1 MNLLE
6 LRNRIRDKAIDN
18 GLTYTEIETL
28 FDVNLLLEQTMPCL
42 MWRYSGE
49 TNNFD
54 EVGTEMSLNVYLI
67 TTFPDSVRVET
78 DTYQRDYIVTQQNAL
93 RTYFYNWLQDMPF
106 ESGDDYLE
114 IISTEEIPIAERL
127 GINEFLTVDFR
138 VNISIKR
145 DFCVDPEQIAPTPSQ
160 VQVYFNDVLRY
171 TQACNVDLELILK
184 NQDGD
189 LINDATFTGYEIV
202 VTQGGGQVT
211 ININGVL
218 WDVIDAGQTENIIVR
233 QSSGSTQVG
242 AKQGQY
248 YRIGD
253 SVITLEDALGV
264 TLSTTNVKAEDP
276 ATIVAPS
283 ARVSNSDDSYDVN
296 VASGGSLE
304 LPDSQINVNGSNEGN
319 VVSVKTIDVNITDG
333 TSPITPD
340 AVSLSGNTLDIEVPS
355 AGGSSLGAMP
365 LQTGQTTSYATNDD
379 GDLQRGRL
387 TDFNTIPYNNPFSNT
402 FRFTDELGG
411 QAFTNNIIID
421 WSTWDGGTDVLGF
434 CLSLYSNQ
442 TGTQNWANW
451 MSNSPYT
458 CSSFTGWYLANYQEA
473 VSVFSCE
480 DSFNYSPFNIT
491 QVFWTSTS
499 NVYQSSSRAFA
510 YTGQNTVDA
519 LLRDFKTNS
528 KRALLTRTFTVTGT
542 TLT

>member
-18 GLTYTEIETL
+18 SLTYTEIETL

-78 DTYQRDYIVTQQNAL
+78 DAYQRDYIVTQQNAL
-93 RTYFYNWLQDMPF
+93 RTYFYDWLQDMPF

-114 IISTEEIPIAERL
+114 ILSTEEIPIAERL

-202 VTQGGGQVT
+202 VTQGG
-211 ININGVL
+211 
-218 WDVIDAGQTENIIVR
+218 D
-233 QSSGSTQVG
+233 
-242 AKQGQY
+242 
-248 YRIGD
+248 
-253 SVITLEDALGV
+253 
-264 TLSTTNVKAEDP
+264 
-276 ATIVAPS
+276 

-296 VASGGSLE
+296 VASGGDLE
-304 LPDSQINVNGSNEGN
+304 LPDENITLNGGAFLTKP
-319 VVSVKTIDVNITDG
+319 SVKDQDIELVD
-333 TSPITPD
+333 TSDTPITPD
-340 AVSLSGNTLDIEVPS
+340 SVVGNKIVVDTS
-355 AGGSSLGAMP
+355 AGGVTLGAMP
-365 LQTGQTTSYATNDD
+365 LQSGQTTSYATNDD

-387 TDFNTIPYNNPFSNT
+387 VDFNTLPYNNGFGT
-402 FRFTDELGG
+402 TDRFTDELGG
-411 QAFTNNIIID
+411 QTFTNNIIID
-421 WSTWDGGTDVLGF
+421 WSTWDGGTDVLGYI
-434 CLSLYSNQ
+434 LSINSD
-442 TGTQNWANW
+442 
-451 MSNSPYT
+451 SNSGTTDWTTWISGQPYT
-458 CSSFTGWYLANYQEA
+458 TDGFGDWYVVNVAELNTLLNW
-473 VSVFSCE
+473 
-480 DSFNYSPFNIT
+480 SFNTGLDGYPFNNPT
-491 QVFWTSTS
+491 SGDGNFWTSTTWSS
-499 NVYQSSSRAFA
+499 NTGHAF
-510 YTGQNTVDA
+510 YKNRNSWEIRQITKGNTNNTMWV
-519 LLRDFKTNS
+519 
-528 KRALLTRTFTVTGT
+528 RTFTWNGAS
-542 TLT
+542 LT

>member
-18 GLTYTEIETL
+18 SLTYTEIETL

-93 RTYFYNWLQDMPF
+93 RTYFYDWLQDMPF

-114 IISTEEIPIAERL
+114 ILSTEEIPIAERL

-202 VTQGGGQVT
+202 VTQGGA
-211 ININGVL
+211 
-218 WDVIDAGQTENIIVR
+218 D
-233 QSSGSTQVG
+233 
-242 AKQGQY
+242 
-248 YRIGD
+248 
-253 SVITLEDALGV
+253 
-264 TLSTTNVKAEDP
+264 
-276 ATIVAPS
+276 

-296 VASGGSLE
+296 VVSGGDLE
-304 LPDSQINVNGSNEGN
+304 LPDENITLNGGAFLTKP
-319 VVSVKTIDVNITDG
+319 SVKDQDIELVD
-333 TSPITPD
+333 TSDAPITPD
-340 AVSLSGNTLDIEVPS
+340 SVVGNKIVVNTS
-355 AGGSSLGAMP
+355 AGCVTLGAMP
-365 LQTGQTTSYATNDD
+365 LQSGQTTSYATNDD

-387 TDFNTIPYNNPFSNT
+387 VDFNTLPYNNGFGNT
-402 FRFTDELGG
+402 NRFTDELGG
-411 QAFTNNIIID
+411 QTFTNNIIID
-421 WSTWDGGTDVLGF
+421 WSTWDGGTDVLGYI
-434 CLSLYSNQ
+434 LSINSD
-442 TGTQNWANW
+442 
-451 MSNSPYT
+451 SNSGTTDWTTWISGQPYT
-458 CSSFTGWYLANYQEA
+458 TGGFGNWYVVNVAELNTLLNW
-473 VSVFSCE
+473 
-480 DSFNYSPFNIT
+480 SFNTGLDGYPFNNPT
-491 QVFWTSTS
+491 SGDGNFWTSTTWSS
-499 NVYQSSSRAFA
+499 NTGHAF
-510 YTGQNTVDA
+510 YKNRNSWEIRQITKGNTNNTMWV
-519 LLRDFKTNS
+519 
-528 KRALLTRTFTVTGT
+528 RTFSWNGAS
-542 TLT
+542 LT

>member
-18 GLTYTEIETL
+18 SLTYTEIETL

-93 RTYFYNWLQDMPF
+93 RTYFYDWLQDMPF

-114 IISTEEIPIAERL
+114 ILSTEEIPIAERL

-202 VTQGGGQVT
+202 VTQGGG
-211 ININGVL
+211 
-218 WDVIDAGQTENIIVR
+218 D
-233 QSSGSTQVG
+233 
-242 AKQGQY
+242 
-248 YRIGD
+248 
-253 SVITLEDALGV
+253 
-264 TLSTTNVKAEDP
+264 
-276 ATIVAPS
+276 

-296 VASGGSLE
+296 VVSGGDLE
-304 LPDSQINVNGSNEGN
+304 LPDENITLNGGAFLTKP
-319 VVSVKTIDVNITDG
+319 SVKDQDIELVD
-333 TSPITPD
+333 TSDTPITPD
-340 AVSLSGNTLDIEVPS
+340 SVVGNKIVVDTS
-355 AGGSSLGAMP
+355 AGCSTKGLMP
-365 LQTGQTTSYATNDD
+365 LNSGQTTSYATNDD

-387 TDFNTIPYNNPFSNT
+387 VDFNTLPYNNGFGNT
-402 FRFTDELGG
+402 NRFTDELGG
-411 QAFTNNIIID
+411 QTFTNNIVID
-421 WSTWDGGTDVLGF
+421 WSTWDGGTDVLGYI
-434 CLSLYSNQ
+434 LSINSDSNTSQQ
-442 TGTQNWANW
+442 TWTTWISGQ
-451 MSNSPYT
+451 PYT
-458 CSSFTGWYLANYQEA
+458 TDGFGNWYVVNVAELNTLLNW
-473 VSVFSCE
+473 
-480 DSFNYSPFNIT
+480 SFNTGLDGYPFNNPT
-491 QVFWTSTS
+491 SGDGNFWTSTTWSS
-499 NVYQSSSRAFA
+499 NTGHAF
-510 YTGQNTVDA
+510 YKNRNSWEIRQITKGNTNNTMWV
-519 LLRDFKTNS
+519 
-528 KRALLTRTFTVTGT
+528 RTFSWNGAS
-542 TLT
+542 LT